1 MNDRYVCIH
10 AHFYQPPRENPWL
23 EAIEI
28 QDSAYP
34 YHDWNER
41 VTAESYA
48 PNAAARILDGE
59 KKIIEIVNNYS
70 KISFDFG
77 PTLISWLEEKVP
89 RVYKAIQAADRETC
103 ERFGGHG
110 AAMAQGYNHM
120 ILPLANTRDKE
131 TQVLWGIRD
140 FEYRFGRYP
149 EGMWV
154 PEAAVD
160 TETLEIMAKQKIRF
174 TVLPPHAAKRVKPPG
189 KKEWKDI
196 GGGRIDPSRA
206 YLCKLPSGQSI
217 VLFFFDGPISHAVAF
232 ENILMR
238 GEDFAQRIV
247 GGFSDERKWPQLT
260 NIATDG
266 ETYGHHRAH
275 GDMALGYA
283 LRYIE
288 TQKLAQLTV
297 YADFLEKHPPTHEV
311 EIVDNTSWSC
321 VHGIERWRSNC
332 GCNSGRPGWNQ
343 EWRTPLRQAFDWLR
357 DTLAPKFEQAGG
369 GLFADPWRARDQYI
383 SVILNRSRENVDG
396 FFHAQASHELKECER
411 VQALKL
417 MELQRHLMLM
427 YTSCG
432 WFFDELSGLETV
444 QSIQYSGRAV
454 QLAQSLFDDPK
465 IEEEYLNKLAIA
477 HSNIPEQGDGRK
489 IYESYVRPAIID
501 LNKVGAHYAI
511 SSLFEPYPPQ
521 SKTYC
526 YEISQ
531 EDHNMLSAGKSRVS
545 FGRIRITSDITLE
558 SSRVTFGAVHLG
570 DHYVTGGVREFTNDQ
585 AYQEMAETI
594 TKAFE
599 GGDFTDL
606 VRAIDVAFGSVSY
619 SLKLLFRDE
628 QRKILQIILNSALE
642 EAESSYRQLY
652 DSRAPLMRFIA
663 AHGIPL
669 IRHFQAA
676 AEVTLNAEL
685 RRAIEAES
693 LNADMVRALMDE
705 AKAVHVNLDAATL
718 EYALRGKL
726 ETMAEQWEG
735 QPCDAEKLASLE
747 SAVKLARSFPFE
759 VRLWE
764 IQNVYHSVLL
774 NSANGNKPHAAGC
787 DGPEWTQIFR
797 SLGDQLGMRMS

>member
-1 MNDRYVCIH
+1 
-10 AHFYQPPRENPWL
+10 
-23 EAIEI
+23 
-28 QDSAYP
+28 
-34 YHDWNER
+34 
-41 VTAESYA
+41 
-48 PNAAARILDGE
+48 
-59 KKIIEIVNNYS
+59 
-70 KISFDFG
+70 
-77 PTLISWLEEKVP
+77 
-89 RVYKAIQAADRETC
+89 
-103 ERFGGHG
+103 
-110 AAMAQGYNHM
+110 
-120 ILPLANTRDKE
+120 
-131 TQVLWGIRD
+131 
-140 FEYRFGRYP
+140 
-149 EGMWV
+149 
-154 PEAAVD
+154 
-160 TETLEIMAKQKIRF
+160 
-174 TVLPPHAAKRVKPPG
+174 
-189 KKEWKDI
+189 
-196 GGGRIDPSRA
+196 
-206 YLCKLPSGQSI
+206 
-217 VLFFFDGPISHAVAF
+217 
-232 ENILMR
+232 
-238 GEDFAQRIV
+238 
-247 GGFSDERKWPQLT
+247 
-260 NIATDG
+260 
-266 ETYGHHRAH
+266 
-275 GDMALGYA
+275 
-283 LRYIE
+283 
-288 TQKLAQLTV
+288 
-297 YADFLEKHPPTHEV
+297 
-311 EIVDNTSWSC
+311 
-321 VHGIERWRSNC
+321 
-332 GCNSGRPGWNQ
+332 
-343 EWRTPLRQAFDWLR
+343 
-357 DTLAPKFEQAGG
+357 
-369 GLFADPWRARDQYI
+369 
-383 SVILNRSRENVDG
+383 
-396 FFHAQASHELKECER
+396 
-411 VQALKL
+411 
-417 MELQRHLMLM
+417 
-427 YTSCG
+427 
-432 WFFDELSGLETV
+432 
-444 QSIQYSGRAV
+444 V
-454 QLAQSLFDDPK
+454 QLAQSLFNDPK

-489 IYESYVRPAIID
+489 IYESYVRPAMID

-726 ETMAEQWEG
+726 ETMAEQWEA

-774 NSANGNKPHAAGC
+774 NSANGNKAHAAGC
-787 DGPEWTQIFR
+787 DGPEWAQIFR